1 MNIGTH
7 QTHCCII
14 HGCKYGDEDCPVVTG
29 KVVQTYFCED
39 WDNISTNIR
48 VEEISNEW
56 YKFFIGKV
64 YIGTIQLGY
73 NGWIAQTVNGPGEYP
88 KQFTNVF
95 LAMKQMHEWLLS
107 EET

>member
-14 HGCKYGDEDCPVVTG
+14 HGCKYGEDEDCPVVTG
-29 KVVQTYFCED
+29 KVIQTYFCED
-39 WDNISTNIR
+39 CDNIVTNIR
-48 VEEISNEW
+48 VEEISDEW
-56 YKFFIGKV
+56 YGFFVGKV
-64 YIGTIQLGY
+64 YIGTIQYVY
-73 NGWIAQTVNGPGEYP
+73 NVWIAQTVNGPNQKEFEN
-88 KQFTNVF
+88 KF